1 LNRTKLAEYN
11 PTQTNALFDKYLKDD
26 KRTVITP
33 VEVTQSTTSASVACS
48 THQLRPVQ
56 QESKDAALEHA
67 IKIINE
73 APALPKPQR

>member
-33 VEVTQSTTSASVACS
+33 VEVTQ
-48 THQLRPVQ
+48 
-56 QESKDAALEHA
+56 
-67 IKIINE
+67 
-73 APALPKPQR
+73 